1 MNVTIIL
8 QVLIAF
14 GAGLTAL
21 FVLYRLLDQMM
32 KRNFQITEPNHAY
45 AVFQVGILLSGS
57 LILSSVMN
65 AAMNAI
71 RFLNQGDTTLTGF
84 MVSLGYVLLFIAIG
98 LGFTLLSIVSGV
110 FAFFQLTK
118 IDEWQQIKA
127 NNIPT
132 ALISA
137 AFILGLSLIL
147 DDYVG
152 HLCEALV
159 PYPKVLQIR

>member
-1 MNVTIIL
+1 MKATIIL

-14 GAGLTAL
+14 GAGLSAL
-21 FVLYRLLDQMM
+21 FLLYRVLDRMM
-32 KRNFQITEPNHAY
+32 KRNFEVTEPNHAY
-45 AVFQVGILLSGS
+45 AIFQAGILLSGS

-71 RFLNQGDTTLTGF
+71 RFLNQGDATMTGF
-84 MVSLGYVLLFIAIG
+84 MVSLGYLVLFIAIG
-98 LGFTLLSIVSGV
+98 LGFTLLSIGAGV
-110 FAFFQLTK
+110 FAFFQLTR

-152 HLCEALV
+152 QLCEALV